1 MSKGTLNKLL
11 LTVAV
16 ILCAALPAAAQAY
29 GNFAPYSIFGYG
41 DQPQPGTAYN
51 KSMGGVGIAT
61 RNNRFINVLNPAS
74 VTARDSLSFMAD
86 FSVYSDNKKF
96 RQGDI
101 TSAANTFNI
110 NDLVISFPL
119 YKSSAMMI
127 GITPAY
133 GTGFNY
139 SYKYTDPYIISR
151 TGDINFTAEGK
162 GALYDTFVAAGVMFW
177 NRISVGAQAN
187 FTFGSIDKS
196 YGQSFASSSYS
207 GISTGSSIQLNG
219 WSAKFGLQYEQPIG
233 TKSKVTVGAT
243 YRLGTKFKG
252 YIEDYNFSNASA
264 SVDTLYYHV
273 DSLIYSPGKV
283 RTASELGLGIS
294 YKYGDSFVAEFDY
307 TRSDWTGTGLDKIRA
322 FTTNTTASPGVSV
335 FTTSVFEAYR
345 LGVEWVPNRNDI
357 RYYLKRV
364 AYRAG
369 AYYKKDYFK
378 LDGNDVTSMG
388 ITLGATFPVFRWYNG
403 LTVGVEL
410 GRRGSRANGMIL
422 ENYVNVSVG
431 MNIFDIW
438 FQKPR
443 YE

>member
-11 LTVAV
+11 LTVTV
-16 ILCAALPAAAQAY
+16 ILCATLSAAAQAY
-29 GNFAPYSIFGYG
+29 GSFAPYSIFGYG
-41 DQPQPGTAYN
+41 DQHQPGTAYN
-51 KSMGGVGIAT
+51 KSMGGVGVAM
-61 RNNRFINVLNPAS
+61 RNNRFINIINPAS

-86 FSVYSDNKKF
+86 FSVYSDNKMF
-96 RQGDI
+96 RQGEI
-101 TSAANTFNI
+101 KSAANTFNI

-119 YKSSAMMI
+119 YKTSAMMI
-127 GITPAY
+127 GIAPTY
-133 GTGFNY
+133 GTGFSYN
-139 SYKYTDPYIISR
+139 YKYTDPAIISR
-151 TGDINFTAEGK
+151 TGDVSFTAEGK
-162 GALYDTFVAAGVMFW
+162 GALYDAFVAAGVMFW
-177 NRISVGAQAN
+177 KRISVGAQAN

-196 YGQSFASSSYS
+196 YSQSFASSSYS

-233 TKSKVTVGAT
+233 TKSKITVGAT

-252 YIEDYNFSNASA
+252 YIEDYNFSNGTA

-283 RTASELGLGIS
+283 RTAAELGLGIS
-294 YKYGDSFVAEFDY
+294 YKHGDNLVAEFDY
-307 TRSDWTGTGLDKIRA
+307 VRSDWTTTGLDMIRA
-322 FTTNTTASPGVSV
+322 FTTNTVVSPGVSV
-335 FTTSVFEAYR
+335 FTTSVSEAYR

-378 LDGNDVTSMG
+378 LDCNDVTSMG

-410 GRRGSRANGMIL
+410 GRRGSRANDMIL
-422 ENYVNVSVG
+422 ENYVNISVG

>member
-11 LTVAV
+11 LTVTV
-16 ILCAALPAAAQAY
+16 ILCTAFSAGAQAY
-29 GNFAPYSIFGYG
+29 GSYAPYSIFGFG

-51 KSMGGVGIAT
+51 KSMGGVGIAM
-61 RNNRFINVLNPAS
+61 RNHRFINVINPAA
-74 VTARDSLSFMAD
+74 VTARDTLSFMAD
-86 FSVYSDNKKF
+86 ISVYSDNKKF
-96 RQGDI
+96 RQDNI

-110 NDLVISFPL
+110 NDLVISFPI
-119 YKSSAMMI
+119 YKTSAMMV
-127 GITPAY
+127 GIVPAY
-133 GTGFNY
+133 GTGFGY
-139 SYKYTDPYIISR
+139 SYKYTDPAIISQ
-151 TGDINFTAEGK
+151 TGDINFSAEGK
-162 GALYDTFVAAGVMFW
+162 GALYEAFVAAGVMFW
-177 NRISVGAQAN
+177 KRISIGAQAN
-187 FTFGSIDKS
+187 LTFGSIDKT
-196 YGQSFASSSYS
+196 YNQTFASSSYS

-219 WSAKFGLQYEQPIG
+219 WSGKFGLQYEQPIG

-243 YRLGTKFKG
+243 YKMGTKFRG
-252 YIEDYNFSNASA
+252 YIEDFNFSNGTAS
-264 SVDTLYYHV
+264 SDTLYYHV

-283 RTASELGLGIS
+283 RTAAEIGVGVS
-294 YKYGDSFVAEFDY
+294 YKYGDNFVAEFDY
-307 TRSDWTGTGLDKIRA
+307 IRSDWTGTGLDKIRA
-322 FTTNTTASPGVSV
+322 FTTNTVASPGASV
-335 FTTSVFEAYR
+335 FTTSVSEAFR
-345 LGVEWVPNRNDI
+345 FGVEWVPNRNDI

-410 GRRGSRANGMIL
+410 GRRGSRTNGMIL